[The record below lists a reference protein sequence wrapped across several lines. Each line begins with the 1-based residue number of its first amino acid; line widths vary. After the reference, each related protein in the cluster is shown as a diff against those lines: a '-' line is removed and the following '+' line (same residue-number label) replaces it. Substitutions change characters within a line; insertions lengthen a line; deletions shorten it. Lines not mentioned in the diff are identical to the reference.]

1 MFRKSI
7 IIGFLGLGLFSKA
20 MASGPKGI
28 FYGSVQFPNSLE
40 MVPNLR
46 VYYAGNIITCEP
58 NEGTKQQSFSIS
70 EQRNRSFFYMLVATA
85 GDIEFCSPD
94 NTIPYLRL
102 KKDRPY
108 KFYTL
113 ELTMSPSTSKKRK
126 LNDPGFEYVWNTK
139 EIDLVSITGGKI
151 PDDTIIIGY
160 HPAYVKGF
168 EGGSMVEF
176 PKLVIKPNAA
186 KLAGSEA
193 KLYEQSDKWFL
204 AALNTDTIHGTPKSE
219 LRFNPQSK
227 TILAMSI

>member
-7 IIGFLGLGLFSKA
+7 IIGFLGLGLFNQA
-20 MASGPKGI
+20 MASGPKGV
-28 FYGSVQFPNSLE
+28 FYGAVQFPNSLE

-46 VYYAGNIITCEP
+46 VYYAGHKIICES
-58 NEGTKQQSFSIS
+58 NDATKQQSFAIS
-70 EQRNRSFFYMLVATA
+70 ESRNRNFFYMLVTP
-85 GDIEFCSPD
+85 DIEFCSPD

-113 ELTMSPSTSKKRK
+113 ELTMTPSQSKKRK
-126 LNDPGFEYVWNTK
+126 LNDAGFEYTWNSK
-139 EIDLVSITGGKI
+139 EIDLALVTGGKI
-151 PDDTIIIGY
+151 PDDTIIVCY
-160 HPAYVKGF
+160 HPEFIKGL
-168 EGGSMVEF
+168 EGGSMVEL

-204 AALNTDTIHGTPKSE
+204 AALNTDTIHDTAQSE
-219 LRFNPQSK
+219 LRFNPQTK